1 MNAPNTAMDAAQ
13 RDSVIRRVMDGE
25 RDAYRLLVED
35 LEREVRGFVAA
46 HASSLELVDEVV
58 QAAFV
63 EAYRQLHVYEL
74 RGTFASWVKGFARN
88 LLKRELS
95 QRARLVST
103 DQEVLDGLVS
113 TAALDDLADERVADS
128 KREDLARMERC
139 LAALTPRARLMVQ
152 RRFVDQIPINRIAQ
166 QFKQTRAAI
175 ANALSRIRAGLRTC
189 VAATGDAQPIDVDAV

>member
-1 MNAPNTAMDAAQ
+1 MDAVQ
-13 RDSVIRRVMDGE
+13 RDEVVRQVQAGD

-58 QAAFV
+58 QSAFV
-63 EAYRQLHVYEL
+63 EAYRNLHVYEL

-88 LLKRELS
+88 LLKRELA

-103 DQEVLDGLVS
+103 DQEALDSLVS
-113 TAALDDLADERVADS
+113 SSSLDELADERAADS
-128 KREDLARMERC
+128 RREDLARIERC

-152 RRFVDQIPINRIAQ
+152 RRFVEQVPINRIAQ

-175 ANALSRIRAGLRTC
+175 ANALSRIRAGLRSC
-189 VAATGDAQPIDVDAV
+189 VDASGEAATIDVDVA

>member
-1 MNAPNTAMDAAQ
+1 MEALR
-13 RDSVIRRVMDGE
+13 RDEVVVQVRAGD

-35 LEREVRGFVAA
+35 LEQEVRGFVAA
-46 HASSLELVDEVV
+46 HASSLDLVEEVV

-63 EAYRQLHVYEL
+63 EAYRHLDDYEL

-88 LLKRELS
+88 HLRRELA

-103 DQEVLDGLVS
+103 DQEALDSLVAGS
-113 TAALDDLADERVADS
+113 ALEDLTDEVTDRSDDLARI
-128 KREDLARMERC
+128 ERC
-139 LAALTPRARLMVQ
+139 LAALSPRARLMVQ
-152 RRFVDQIPINRIAQ
+152 RRFVEQVPINRLAQ

-189 VAATGDAQPIDVDAV
+189 AAGTGEPVPVDVP

>member
-1 MNAPNTAMDAAQ
+1 MDAVQ
-13 RDSVIRRVMDGE
+13 RDAVIRRVMAGE

-63 EAYRQLHVYEL
+63 EAYRQLHTYEL

-88 LLKRELS
+88 LLRRELA

-103 DQEVLDGLVS
+103 DREVLDSLVS
-113 TAALDDLADERVADS
+113 TAAFDDLAEERVAEQ
-128 KREDLARMERC
+128 KRDDLARIEHC
-139 LAALTPRARLMVQ
+139 LEALTPRARLMVQ
-152 RRFVDQIPINRIAQ
+152 RRFVEQVPINRIAQ

-175 ANALSRIRAGLRTC
+175 ANALTRIRAGLRTC
-189 VAATGDAQPIDVDAV
+189 VAAGGEAQPIDADLA

>member
-1 MNAPNTAMDAAQ
+1 MDAAQ
-13 RDSVIRRVMDGE
+13 RDAVIRRVMNGE

-63 EAYRQLHVYEL
+63 EAYRQLHTYEL

-88 LLKRELS
+88 LLKRELAS
-95 QRARLVST
+95 RARLVST
-103 DQEVLDGLVS
+103 DQEVLDSLVS
-113 TAALDDLADERVADS
+113 TSALDDLAEERVADQ
-128 KREDLARMERC
+128 KREDLARIERC
-139 LAALTPRARLMVQ
+139 LSALSPRARLMVQ
-152 RRFVDQIPINRIAQ
+152 RRFVEQVPINRIAQ

-175 ANALSRIRAGLRTC
+175 ANALTRIRAGLRTC
-189 VAATGDAQPIDVDAV
+189 VGSSGEAQAIDVDVA

>member
-1 MNAPNTAMDAAQ
+1 MDAAQ
-13 RDSVIRRVMDGE
+13 RDSVIRRVMAGE

-63 EAYRQLHVYEL
+63 EAYRQLHTYEL

-88 LLKRELS
+88 LLRRELA
-95 QRARLVST
+95 QRARLVNT
-103 DQEVLDGLVS
+103 DQEVLDSLVS
-113 TAALDDLADERVADS
+113 SSALDDLAEERVADQ
-128 KREDLARMERC
+128 KREDLARIERC

-152 RRFVDQIPINRIAQ
+152 RRFVEQVPINRIAQ

-175 ANALSRIRAGLRTC
+175 ANALTRIRAGLRSC
-189 VAATGDAQPIDVDAV
+189 VQSGSEAGPIDVDVA

>member
-1 MNAPNTAMDAAQ
+1 MDAPQ
-13 RDSVIRRVMDGE
+13 RDSVIRRVMAGE

-63 EAYRQLHVYEL
+63 EAYRHLHTYEL

-88 LLKRELS
+88 LLRRELAS
-95 QRARLVST
+95 RARLVST
-103 DQEVLDGLVS
+103 DREVLDGLVS
-113 TAALDDLADERVADS
+113 SAALDELADERVAEQ
-128 KREDLARMERC
+128 KREDLARIGRC
-139 LAALTPRARLMVQ
+139 LEALTPRARLMVQ
-152 RRFVDQIPINRIAQ
+152 RRFVEQVPINRIAQ

-175 ANALSRIRAGLRTC
+175 ANALTRIRAGLRSC
-189 VAATGDAQPIDVDAV
+189 VQASGEAQAIDADGV